1 MTEKE
6 KQQKVNPAHVF
17 YLTGAK
23 KHYEEIAASEEG
35 KAHWDLTVED
45 DEAIR
50 QFFSSEKLMI
60 KAGEFAK
67 ALLASE
73 DRLGEEANFYALKA
87 FFLKLSCTDETTTEK
102 FVKSVAAFAR
112 TEKFKKISALFDDT
126 ESFFEQ
132 RLFRDVDPVVEAV
145 VAFTKG
151 ADLIE
156 FDNLVGYFDII
167 YPAAAEVIAERRA
180 TTGEPV
186 LLSEFFSNYDYDKTE
201 FRKSIYDLALE
212 RCEAWKPPVER
223 INVRSLDKFMYL
235 VDQVSESMLTNPK
248 AATGAKIGVSTTGKE
263 QEAELRRIARK
274 RGEKYE
280 PPAYVMYSLDIA
292 EAAEATGISYSRQLN
307 FYDFLV
313 MCTVGSLYESGQKEI
328 SLRHIYRAMCGKS
341 NPKKEQ
347 IENVYKSLT
356 KLGSTRIWIDTQAEV
371 DAGYNYKHT
380 KKDKIALDFERDT
393 KFINGNYTDAVI
405 VLKERPFLFDF
416 ALERNCY
423 TTFDPDMMKSS
434 LSLTESNIGIR
445 DYLLRR
451 ISGYKRD
458 KGNSSGSKKQTKQRV
473 ELVQQ
478 QKFLYST
485 ILNHAGITDP
495 RQRNRKKKDIQ
506 RLLEEFKHKGFIE
519 NWREDKTKG
528 KEGVIVSYIA
538 VIYTD
543 PKKPKKDD
551 K

>member
-1 MTEKE
+1 MTDKE

-50 QFFSSEKLMI
+50 QFLSSEKLMI

-73 DRLGEEANFYALKA
+73 DRLGEEASFYALKA
-87 FFLKLSCTDETTTEK
+87 FFLKMSCTDKATVER
-102 FVKSVAAFAR
+102 FVKGVAAFAR
-112 TEKFKKISALFDDT
+112 TEKFKKMSALFDDT

-132 RLFRDVDPVVEAV
+132 RLYRDVDPIVEAV

-156 FDNLVGYFDII
+156 FDNLVDYFDII
-167 YPAAAEVIAERRA
+167 YPVAKEVIEERRTA
-180 TTGEPV
+180 TGEPV
-186 LLSEFFSNYDYDKTE
+186 LLSEFFSNYDYDKME
-201 FRKSIYDLALE
+201 FRKSLYDLALE
-212 RCEAWKPPVER
+212 RCEPWSPPVEK
-223 INVRSLDKFMYL
+223 ITVSALEKFLYP
-235 VDQVSESMLTNPK
+235 VDQLSESMLTNPM
-248 AATGAKIGVSTTGKE
+248 AATGAKIGVSTTAKE

-292 EAAEATGISYSRQLN
+292 EIEGVAYSRKLD

-313 MCTVGSLYESGQKEI
+313 MCTVGSLYESGQKEM
-328 SLRHIYRAMCGKS
+328 SLRHIHRAMGGKS
-341 NPKKEQ
+341 KATNDQVAKIYQ
-347 IENVYKSLT
+347 SLT

-371 DAGYNYKHT
+371 DAGYNYKQT

-393 KFINGNYTDAVI
+393 KFVNGNYSEAVI

-423 TTFDPDMMKSS
+423 TTFEPDIMRSS

-458 KGNSSGSKKQTKQRV
+458 KGDKGGSKKQTKQRV

-543 PKKPKKDD
+543 PKKPKKGD
-551 K
+551 